1 MITVRQAAVEDKAS
15 WDTYVKNHKQ
25 HTPYHFF
32 AWQQAIEKSY
42 GHQGYYLIA
51 EEISST
57 SEQSSIVGVLPVTL
71 FSLPFGKKSLCALP
85 FCDIGGILADSD
97 EVLTLLVNASK
108 DFAKQAQAKKIDI
121 RTSNLSQ
128 PIDESA
134 SGKVRMLMPL
144 PETSEALFNG
154 FKSKL
159 RSQIRKAEKNGLRF
173 VRASDI
179 NLLDDFYDVFS
190 HNMRALGSPVHAK
203 SLFIEL
209 FKQYKNNMLISVV
222 YHNDIAIGAG
232 IVLKSETK
240 ASIPWAS
247 TKAEFNRLSPNMMLY
262 WSLLEYLSD
271 NGTTEF
277 DFGRSS
283 FGEGTFKFKQQWG
296 ASPSPL
302 TWHTYTLGDDGQF
315 ALNGDDDNSN
325 NQPSAPTNQSK
336 LRNIVENFWRKLPVP
351 MTVLLGPK
359 IRKYISL

>member
-1 MITVRQAAVEDKAS
+1 MITVKQATLNDQAS
-15 WDTYVKNHKQ
+15 WDSYVNSHAL

-32 AWQQAIEKSY
+32 AWQQAVEKAY

-51 EEISST
+51 SS
-57 SEQSSIVGVLPVTL
+57 SEDEAKIVGVLPVTL
-71 FSLPFGKKSLCALP
+71 FSLPFGKKTLCALP
-85 FCDIGGILADSD
+85 FCDIGGPLADSD
-97 EVLTLLVNASK
+97 EVIIALISASK

-121 RTSNLSQ
+121 RTSDLSQ

-144 PETSEALFNG
+144 PESSELLFNG

-179 NLLDDFYDVFS
+179 SLLDDFYDVFS

-209 FKQYKNNMLISVV
+209 FKQYKNDMLISVV
-222 YHNDIAIGAG
+222 YHDDIAIGAG

-271 NGTTEF
+271 NGIKEF

-302 TWHTYTLGDDGQF
+302 TWQTYTMGDDEKF
-315 ALNGDDDNSN
+315 ALHGDDDSSK
-325 NQPSAPTNQSK
+325 NQSAAPSNQSK
-336 LRNIVENFWRKLPVP
+336 LRNTVENVWRKLPVP
-351 MTVLLGPK
+351 ITVFLGPK